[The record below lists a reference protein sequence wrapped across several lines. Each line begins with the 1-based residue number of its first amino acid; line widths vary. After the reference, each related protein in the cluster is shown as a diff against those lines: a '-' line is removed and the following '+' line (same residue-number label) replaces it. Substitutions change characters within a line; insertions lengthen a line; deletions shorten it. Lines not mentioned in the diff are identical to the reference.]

1 MCVGVYTCIL
11 SGVLCTVGFIKSA
24 VQWGTGGLME
34 NTKGSSLVKAFS
46 DLLSGGA
53 EKKTIEKPLNDCCLP

>member
-1 MCVGVYTCIL
+1 
-11 SGVLCTVGFIKSA
+11 
-24 VQWGTGGLME
+24 ME